1 MSKAMKQ
8 PTRTHLAV
16 EDQERLEREATTRGI
31 SISECIR
38 DCLREYFAL
47 RAEVATAFDAT
58 GRPGEP
64 ATGLIHTLLARTEG
78 RLVAMLERCADAA
91 GRVRADVHVVQSML
105 DRLVL
110 LYLVH
115 TPEVQKAQRDTALPS
130 GTRRHASWRRAV
142 AQTAHDGW
150 LNSALAR
157 TDGAER
163 GGCSPCSSTANSTS
177 PSRRRAGRRCVS

>member
-1 MSKAMKQ
+1 MPKAMKQ
-8 PTRTHLAV
+8 PTRTHLSV
-16 EDQERLEREATTRGI
+16 EDQERLEREAATRGI

-78 RLVAMLERCADAA
+78 RLVAMLERCADAV
-91 GRVRADVHVVQSML
+91 GRVRADVQVVQSML

-115 TPEVQKAQRDTALPS
+115 TPEVQKAQREAVLAS

-142 AQTAHDGW
+142 GRMADDGDW
-150 LNSALAR
+150 LESALKR
-157 TDGAER
+157 TDGNKQGA
-163 GGCSPCSSTANSTS
+163 
-177 PSRRRAGRRCVS
+177 

>member
-1 MSKAMKQ
+1 MTNAMKQ
-8 PTRTHLAV
+8 PIRTHLSA
-16 EDQERLEREATTRGI
+16 EEQERLGQEAATRGI
-31 SISECIR
+31 SVSQCIR
-38 DCLREYFAL
+38 ECLREYFAL

-91 GRVRADVHVVQSML
+91 GRVRADVHVVQSLL

-115 TPEVQKAQRDTALPS
+115 TPAVPKAQR
-130 GTRRHASWRRAV
+130 
-142 AQTAHDGW
+142 
-150 LNSALAR
+150 
-157 TDGAER
+157 
-163 GGCSPCSSTANSTS
+163 
-177 PSRRRAGRRCVS
+177 